1 MALIDLIELNWCFWV
16 VLGKTLENPLDN
28 KEIKPVNPKGN
39 QPWIFIGRT
48 DARVEAPILWSPDA
62 KNQFTRKHPTWGA
75 LEILHQCENFFG
87 VIVLQFLGHLPSS
100 SMVGLMA
107 TSSKRTYTTHLT
119 SQVCCS
125 QIPCPHS
132 RPLLTS
138 ASAGETQTL
147 KGRAGSVSCGGH
159 CSFPRSWCAQSLVLP
174 SEHLLWIWGLILNAT
189 VPLQSS
195 VRASLLLLDAGYLF
209 FSGILHSPVDVCSAT
224 SGNFGAFPEDEHT
237 SFYSATFAN
246 IHWITEKAREFQKN
260 IYFCFTDYA

>member
-62 KNQFTRKHPTWGA
+62 KSQFTRKHPTWGA

-125 QIPCPHS
+125 QIPLSPQQATADQCLCRRNS
-132 RPLLTS
+132 DTQRQSWLSLLWGPLLLSQVLVCT
-138 ASAGETQTL
+138 E
-147 KGRAGSVSCGGH
+147 SC
-159 CSFPRSWCAQSLVLP
+159 FAL
-174 SEHLLWIWGLILNAT
+174 
-189 VPLQSS
+189 
-195 VRASLLLLDAGYLF
+195 RASL
-209 FSGILHSPVDVCSAT
+209 VDMRFDSKRNC
-224 SGNFGAFPEDEHT
+224 PPP
-237 SFYSATFAN
+237 
-246 IHWITEKAREFQKN
+246 II
-260 IYFCFTDYA
+260 C